1 MVLVTWTQGPW
12 IAKYLERHCCRSWV
26 PPVLRSELRVRTV
39 YGKKLLVPG
48 QLSWSTVDDEWST
61 VTAWYLILECQCLM
75 LHLESMPARGRSASS
90 YEAADKKK
98 SHFLSIVAWS
108 SRVNRAHRDRV
119 RLHSIS
125 ISVKSRNN
133 MMIFAVAAAA
143 ATFAIIAKVI
153 LSKPEY
159 KDLTKLI
166 HSHADTG
173 MIAST
178 GKINQE
184 SMKDF
189 GTDAGSKWVPTKRWT
204 YLDFHFQINFE
215 TKNRSFIFPGPWYGG
230 VANHS
235 SH

>member
-1 MVLVTWTQGPW
+1 MNRDAHAWT
-12 IAKYLERHCCRSWV
+12 
-26 PPVLRSELRVRTV
+26 
-39 YGKKLLVPG
+39 
-48 QLSWSTVDDEWST
+48 
-61 VTAWYLILECQCLM
+61 ECVC
-75 LHLESMPARGRSASS
+75 
-90 YEAADKKK
+90 
-98 SHFLSIVAWS
+98 I
-108 SRVNRAHRDRV
+108 
-119 RLHSIS
+119 SIS

-153 LSKPEY
+153 LRKPEY

-173 MIAST
+173 MIAAT

-204 YLDFHFQINFE
+204 CFRFQL
-215 TKNRSFIFPGPWYGG
+215 SD
-230 VANHS
+230 
-235 SH
+235 